1 MISYLFVTKAR
12 GPVWEFF
19 FSDGSSVDD
28 LWFVSESDADH
39 GGCVRTG
46 RSTSGWILWFRHG
59 AKSRAAVDFGC
70 KRQSVAAFS
79 TAHSEIG
86 AIKDS
91 WVRSVFPALGAWEQV
106 LCRNIFARHLVDSD
120 AARKAVVKGLSLA
133 LRYMRKA
140 HRITLAGLHDMS
152 KQLSLERVDS
162 KHNTSDVLTKPMD
175 LETLTRHLFV
185 LGYFEL
191 EYRGRRQPQISK
203 EQQEQR
209 AMISRMQ
216 RLVADTLGEGI
227 RAAVERSFVT
237 GFGRSV

>member
-1 MISYLFVTKAR
+1 M
-12 GPVWEFF
+12 
-19 FSDGSSVDD
+19 
-28 LWFVSESDADH
+28 
-39 GGCVRTG
+39 
-46 RSTSGWILWFRHG
+46 WFRHG

-152 KQLSLERVDS
+152 QQLSLERVDS
-162 KHNTSDVLTKPMD
+162 KDNTSDLLTKPMD

-191 EYRGRRQPQISK
+191 EYRGRQQP
-203 EQQEQR
+203 QQEQR
-209 AMISRMQ
+209 AVISKIQ
-216 RLVADTLGEGI
+216 RLVGAALGERI
-227 RAAVERSFVT
+227 RAGVRSSFMT